1 MQQEDQN
8 EAGFFGRW
16 FGFAGWRKMSASA
29 RIATQ
34 IAYRVFFM
42 IGLAGLI
49 IGYGVVTGSDPG
61 GLAILTM
68 VICWYLLFQVM
79 VNFVFIE
86 GSR

>member
-1 MQQEDQN
+1 MKEEQES
-8 EAGFFGRW
+8 GFVARW
-16 FGFAGWRKMSASA
+16 FGFAGWRAVSA
-29 RIATQ
+29 RARITTQ

-49 IGYGVVTGSDPG
+49 IGYEVVTGSDPG
-61 GLAILTM
+61 GLAMLTM

>member
-1 MQQEDQN
+1 MKEEQE
-8 EAGFFGRW
+8 ARFVARW
-16 FGFAGWRKMSASA
+16 FGFAGWRAMSARA
-29 RIATQ
+29 RITTQ

-49 IGYGVVTGSDPG
+49 IGYEVVTGSDPG
-61 GLAILTM
+61 GLAMLTM
-68 VICWYLLFQVM
+68 VVCWYLIFQVM